1 MAVVYGEID
10 SLSKLTAMLRTDV
23 ASNLKSF
30 DDLLEYKRQCDSKVK
45 EAELCAQEEL
55 NLRLQTQKDKIES
68 HIAERSKIKEH
79 RFILARLFRSFV
91 FKVKLFKLN
100 RDLKKLEKRS
110 FDFIRSRTEA
120 LSGEFYRS
128 KQVFESNYSLIQG
141 ASGEQQ
147 ALDELRKLPD
157 NYYVI
162 NNFQLSF
169 SRPLYE
175 PRSRQRI
182 YSAQADHIVIA
193 PSGVFLIE
201 TKNWSR
207 GTANFDSDFSAFDQ
221 VKRTNFALYCFFNP
235 RVSGFMSWFVKTK
248 KIKIRSVLLMTGH
261 RTNGSDRY
269 VKVVDLRQLRNY
281 IEYFPSELSEEEVKV
296 ILNKVVNN

>member
-10 SLSKLTAMLRTDV
+10 SLSKLTAMLGTDV

-30 DDLLEYKRQCDSKVK
+30 DDLLEYKRECDSKVK
-45 EAELCAQEEL
+45 EAELSAQKEF

-68 HIAERSKIKEH
+68 HLAEHPKIKEL
-79 RFILARLFRSFV
+79 RFLLARLFKTLG
-91 FKVKLFKLN
+91 FKVRLFKLN
-100 RDLKKLEKRS
+100 SELKKLEERS
-110 FDFIRSRTEA
+110 SDFIRSRTEA
-120 LSGEFYRS
+120 LSGDFYRS
-128 KQVFESNYSLIQG
+128 KQIFDSNYSLIQG

-157 NYYVI
+157 NFHVI
-162 NNFQLSF
+162 NNFQVSF
-169 SRPLYE
+169 SKPLYE
-175 PRSRQRI
+175 PKTRQRI

-193 PSGVFLIE
+193 PSGIFLIE

-207 GTANFDSDFSAFDQ
+207 GTANFESDFSAFDQ

-235 RVSGFMSWFVKTK
+235 RVSSFMSWFVKTK

-261 RTNGSDRY
+261 RINGSDRY
-269 VKVVDLRQLRNY
+269 VKVVDLRQLRSY
-281 IEYFPSELSEEEVKV
+281 IEYFPAELTDEDTNV
-296 ILNKVVNN
+296 ILNKAISR